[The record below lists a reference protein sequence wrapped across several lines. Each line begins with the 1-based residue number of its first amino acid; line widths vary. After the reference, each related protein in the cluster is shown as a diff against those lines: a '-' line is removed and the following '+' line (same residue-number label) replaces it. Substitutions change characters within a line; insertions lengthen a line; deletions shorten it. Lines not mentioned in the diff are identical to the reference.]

1 MNGGRLILRVK
12 RGFENRVWEEL
23 ILHFISDENPHLK
36 GVCGIV
42 KKILIIKIGH
52 SKKNFI
58 LISIWIKD

>member
-23 ILHFISDENPHLK
+23 ILHYLSDDNPHLQ

-42 KKILIIKIGH
+42 KININSLDC
-52 SKKNFI
+52 SF
-58 LISIWIKD
+58 